1 MTPQSAVSRARILSP
16 RLLVLLAAAILLAA
30 PAAPAAPAAA
40 APRLDPATQ
49 AWKIERSLAPAP
61 AASVPGDGSNLVCE
75 WLFAV
80 NRRAHFETA
89 GQHLWPDI
97 AAGPDGT
104 IAIAWMDDHRPG
116 EYHIFYTY
124 STDGGATW
132 AAAEQVDTRTTGD
145 ASKFVDLDFTPE
157 GIPVAVWED
166 DRAGAINVYLSKRDP
181 AAGGVPWTPNVRINT
196 AGSSPGPS
204 DFMNASLAV
213 LDDTRY
219 FVAWTD
225 WREGPFHQVY
235 VRGTADGG
243 DTWGAETRVSDGL
256 GFQPVAGDP
265 CLIADPLSGPPGEE
279 ILSCVANDWRGD
291 VPGGRYPNAYFYRS
305 ADGGATWSA
314 GIQVNDIEPYYQQ
327 VSSHALVQLTGG
339 ALTAGWLN
347 NQDLLSHHLRTSVST
362 DQGAT
367 WQASAQA
374 DPPSPGGTGTYSSI
388 AAHDGWVFAGF
399 DLLAGNWDAYF
410 RASSDGGRTWTE
422 DACRM
427 DDDSSGGAAQNTV
440 LAPVTTEIVHGAWSD
455 TRPGLGSWKIY
466 TSRGERGA
474 TGIADPPPA
483 PATPVGLSSA
493 PNPSRIG
500 EPVRIEVRAPAVIG
514 GGSRLLIC
522 DAAGRA
528 VSSLA
533 LPPGGVAHWDG
544 RDRAGR
550 MAPPGIY
557 WIQLAAPAGAATP
570 RGRVVRLP

>member
-1 MTPQSAVSRARILSP
+1 MIPPIAVLRTRLLSP
-16 RLLVLLAAAILLAA
+16 RRLRLLAAALLL
-30 PAAPAAPAAA
+30 AAPAAA

-49 AWKIERSLAPAP
+49 AWKIERSLAPAA
-61 AASVPGDGSNLVCE
+61 AASAPGGQWNFVCE

-80 NRRAHFETA
+80 NRRAHLETA

-97 AAGPDGT
+97 AAGPDGK
-104 IAIAWMDDHRPG
+104 IAIAWMDDHLPG
-116 EYHIFYTY
+116 EYHIFYTF
-124 STDGGATW
+124 STDAGFTW
-132 AAAEQVDTRTTGD
+132 AAPEQVDTRTTGD
-145 ASKFVDLDFTPE
+145 ASKFVDLEFTPA

-166 DRAGAINVYLSKRDP
+166 DRDGAINIYLSKRDP

-196 AGSSPGPS
+196 AGSPPGPS
-204 DFMNASLAV
+204 SFMNASLAV

-235 VRGTADGG
+235 VRATVDGG
-243 DTWGAETRVSDGL
+243 ETWGAETRVSDGL
-256 GFQPVAGDP
+256 GFEPVAGDP
-265 CLIADPLSGPPGEE
+265 CLVADPLSGPPGAE

-305 ADGGATWSA
+305 TDGGTTWAA
-314 GIQVNDIEPYYQQ
+314 GVRVNDIEPYYQQ
-327 VSSHALVQLTGG
+327 VSSHALVQLADGT
-339 ALTAGWLN
+339 LTAGWLN
-347 NQDLLSHHLRTSVST
+347 NQDLSSHHLRTSVST

-367 WQASAQA
+367 WQASAQV

-388 AAHDGWVFAGF
+388 VARDGWVFAGF
-399 DLLAGNWDAYF
+399 ELFAGTWDAYF
-410 RASSDGGRTWTE
+410 RASADGGRTWTE

-427 DDDSSGGAAQNTV
+427 DDDTSGGAAQNTV
-440 LAPVTTEIVHGAWSD
+440 LAPVTAEIVHGAWSD

-474 TGIADPPPA
+474 MGIADPPPA
-483 PATPVGLSSA
+483 PGVPVGLSSA

-500 EPVRIEVRAPAVIG
+500 EPVRIEVRASGSMGA
-514 GGSRLLIC
+514 GSRLLIC

-533 LPPGGVAHWDG
+533 LPAGGVTHWDG

-550 MAPPGIY
+550 MAPPGLY
-557 WIQLAAPAGAATP
+557 WIRLATPAGAESP
-570 RGRVVRLP
+570 RGRIVRLP